1 MRLTSIAINLIYRD
15 VKSGLKADVKVC
27 QKYSINEA
35 RYPSKSERITHI
47 SLQKSFLA
55 MAHLSYTIFLLTY
68 SNWMAPGLERREEDG
83 QYQNQVMF
91 SLSLI
96 RQVSFCYPLP
106 RLFVKWRHTPLNE
119 EVRTEFGQIYEF
131 DASLASV
138 NQNETMDKQ
147 SHRQNKKNW
156 LVA

>member
-1 MRLTSIAINLIYRD
+1 MRSLDEISIDRN
-15 VKSGLKADVKVC
+15 KSYISWRQIRTKSWR
-27 QKYSINEA
+27 QKYSIKEA

-68 SNWMAPGLERREEDG
+68 SNWMAPGLEWRPEDG

-106 RLFVKWRHTPLNE
+106 RLFVKWSRHTPLNE

-131 DASLASV
+131 DASLASTH
-138 NQNETMDKQ
+138 QNETVDKRT
-147 SHRQNKKNW
+147 H
-156 LVA
+156 

>member
-1 MRLTSIAINLIYRD
+1 MSKIFHKRGQISF
-15 VKSGLKADVKVC
+15 KVR
-27 QKYSINEA
+27 ED
-35 RYPSKSERITHI
+35 YPYLSTKE
-47 SLQKSFLA
+47 L
-55 MAHLSYTIFLLTY
+55 LSYGTPKLYDFLLTY

-106 RLFVKWRHTPLNE
+106 RLFVKWRHNPLNE

-131 DASLASV
+131 DAFLASV

-147 SHRQNKKNW
+147 SHRQNKKN
-156 LVA
+156 LASCIVVSSDEIPFCLHSSTN